1 MADSKFLL
9 CLIASLVISSILI
22 ALITGNSAM
31 SVTIDSSL
39 QTENWIAGKNLTK
52 GVDYYDAY
60 LGGFIPTENG
70 LVSTISSSIA
80 FGPNDVRFTKSD
92 VDGGIYH
99 HKYILKKN
107 GINYFDIIIR
117 DTGYN
122 SDTLILEFKP
132 GELTLRN
139 NNAIAFLIPNSYE
152 QTILVDTF
160 GDGDDILI
168 VETVYDIPEKTVNVY
183 IDNIHVAVFT
193 DVPEKSVLSLFEP
206 TYYGGVTV
214 RGSGFE
220 INAYETNPH
229 RGNSGTGFD
238 LFGFLNTLAGVLV
251 WYVSPDLPDASS
263 KWYELS
269 VIGDVFINLII
280 KIQQIGIV
288 AYGVQLI
295 RGN

>member
-22 ALITGNSAM
+22 ALITGSSAI
-31 SVTIDSSL
+31 SVTVDSSL
-39 QTENWIAGKNLTK
+39 QAENWVAGNNLTK

-70 LVSTISSSIA
+70 LVSSLPFSL
-80 FGPNDVRFTKSD
+80 NDVRFTKSE
-92 VDGGIYH
+92 VDEGVYR
-99 HKYILKKN
+99 HKYTLTKN

-132 GELTLRN
+132 DELTLRN
-139 NNAIAFLIPNSYE
+139 DNAMGIIIPNSYE
-152 QTILVDTF
+152 QTIFVDTY
-160 GDGDDILI
+160 GDGDDIII
-168 VETVYDIPEKTVNVY
+168 VETVYDIIEKTVNVY
-183 IDNIHVAVFT
+183 IDNIQVAMFT
-193 DVPEKSVLSLFEP
+193 DVPEKSVLSVIKP

-214 RGSGFE
+214 GNAGFE
-220 INAYETNPH
+220 INAYETNSH
-229 RGNSGTGFD
+229 MGNSGTGFD
-238 LFGFLNTLAGVLV
+238 LFAFLNTLAGVLV
-251 WYVSPDLPDASS
+251 WYVSPDLPNASS
-263 KWYELS
+263 AWYPLS
-269 VIGDVFINLII
+269 VIGDTFINLII

-288 AYGVQLI
+288 AYGLQLI

>member
-1 MADSKFLL
+1 MADSKFLI

-22 ALITGNSAM
+22 ALITGSSEMA
-31 SVTIDSSL
+31 VTIDSSL
-39 QTENWIAGKNLTK
+39 GAENWAAGSNLTK
-52 GVDYYDAY
+52 GIDYYDAF

-70 LVSTISSSIA
+70 LVSTLPFSL
-80 FGPNDVRFTKSD
+80 NDVRFTKSE
-92 VDGGIYH
+92 VDEGIYR
-99 HKYILKKN
+99 HKYTITKN

-132 GELTLRN
+132 DELTLRN
-139 NNAIAFLIPNSYE
+139 DNAMGILIPNSYQ

-160 GDGDDILI
+160 GDGDDTLI
-168 VETVYDIPEKTVNVY
+168 VETVYDIAEKTVNVY
-183 IDNIHVAVFT
+183 IDNIQVAIFNE
-193 DVPEKSVLSLFEP
+193 VPEKSVLSILKP

-214 RGSGFE
+214 GNTGFE
-220 INAYETNPH
+220 INAYETNL
-229 RGNSGTGFD
+229 RRRNSGTGFD
-238 LFGFLNTLAGVLV
+238 LFAFLNTLAGVLV
-251 WYVSPDLPDASS
+251 WYVSPDLPDATS
-263 KWYELS
+263 KWYHLS
-269 VIGDVFINLII
+269 VIGDTFINIII

>member
-22 ALITGNSAM
+22 ALITGSSTIAI
-31 SVTIDSSL
+31 SVDSSL
-39 QTENWIAGKNLTK
+39 QSENWVAGNNLTK

-60 LGGFIPTENG
+60 LGGFVPTENG
-70 LVSTISSSIA
+70 LVSSLPFSL
-80 FGPNDVRFTKSD
+80 NDVRFTKAE
-92 VDGGIYH
+92 VDEGIYR
-99 HKYILKKN
+99 HKYTITKN

-132 GELTLRN
+132 DELTLRN
-139 NNAIAFLIPNSYE
+139 DNAMGILIPNSYQ
-152 QTILVDTF
+152 QTIFVDTY

-168 VETVYDIPEKTVNVY
+168 VETVYDIAEKTVNVY
-183 IDNIHVAVFT
+183 IDNIQVAVFT
-193 DVPEKSVLSLFEP
+193 DVPEKSVLSVIKP

-214 RGSGFE
+214 GNSGFA
-220 INAYETNPH
+220 INAYETNSH

-238 LFGFLNTLAGVLV
+238 LFAFLNTLAGVLV
-251 WYVSPDLPDASS
+251 WYVSPDLPDTAS
-263 KWYELS
+263 KWYQLS
-269 VIGDVFINLII
+269 TVGDIFINIII

-288 AYGVQLI
+288 AYGLQLI

>member
-9 CLIASLVISSILI
+9 CLIASLVISSITI
-22 ALITGNSAM
+22 ALITGSSAI
-31 SVTIDSSL
+31 SVSVDSSL
-39 QTENWIAGKNLTK
+39 HAENWVAGNNLTK

-60 LGGFIPTENG
+60 FGGFVPNENG
-70 LVSTISSSIA
+70 LVSSLPLTK
-80 FGPNDVRFTKSD
+80 NDVRLTKAE
-92 VDGGIYH
+92 VDEGIYR
-99 HKYILKKN
+99 HKYTLTKN

-122 SDTLILEFKP
+122 SDTLILEFTP

-139 NNAIAFLIPNSYE
+139 NNAMGILIPNSY
-152 QTILVDTF
+152 QRTIFVDTH

-168 VETVYDIPEKTVNVY
+168 IETVYDIAEKTVNVY
-183 IDNIHVAVFT
+183 IDNVQVALFT
-193 DVPEKSVLSLFEP
+193 DVPEKSVLSVIKP

-214 RGSGFE
+214 RFSGFE
-220 INAYETNPH
+220 INAYETNSH

-238 LFGFLNTLAGVLV
+238 LFAFLNTLAGVLV
-251 WYVSPDLPDASS
+251 WYVSPDLPVSS
-263 KWYELS
+263 SAWYPLS
-269 VIGDVFINLII
+269 VIVDTFINLII

-288 AYGVQLI
+288 AYGLQLI